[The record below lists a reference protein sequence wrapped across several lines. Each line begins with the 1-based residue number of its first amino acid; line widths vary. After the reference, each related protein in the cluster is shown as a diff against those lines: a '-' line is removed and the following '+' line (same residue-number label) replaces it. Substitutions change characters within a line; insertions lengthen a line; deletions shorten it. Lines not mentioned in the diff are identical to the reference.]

1 MRDFE
6 HFAHLQNRFLALGSG
21 TDIALI
27 DR

>member
-6 HFAHLQNRFLALGSG
+6 QFGHLQNRFLALGSG